1 MSKLGQILKS
11 ERESRELL
19 LHEIGMSLKISPKV
33 LQAIEEGDRE
43 NLPAKTFLRGF
54 IKSYAQYLR
63 LDTTHILELFQE
75 EYGSPLIS
83 SDTNGNDGSSPKE
96 SSPLRIDTPLRTPQT
111 DMMPTSTTIKAL
123 PIIGALILL
132 MLISFVVKMM
142 DKYQKESKIEKVE
155 VPYSAVAISSPE
167 SASEVSGENGLS
179 TPAGSASTADANT
192 SFPATSTTAHI
203 STTTLLTTTT
213 TSSSAVTTLKPTTTT
228 TTLKPT
234 TTTLKPTTTT
244 TTLKPTTTTLKP
256 TTTTTTLKPTTT
268 TLKPTTTTTTLKPT
282 TTTLKPTTTTAV
294 VVPAGSA
301 ENPVEVIIEALNNI
315 EVRFVLDSGSS
326 EVISLAPDQVHTF
339 RGKASL
345 QLEVSDGGA
354 VNVIVNG
361 RDRGVPGSIGKP
373 IKLKYP

>member
-268 TLKPTTTTTTLKPT
+268 T
-282 TTTLKPTTTTAV
+282 AV